1 MGKGLSTTEMEIII
15 KENMLMECLKDAG
28 NIYGMMEACIRVI
41 LNKEKEVVMGF
52 GRQTKINHN
61 LIEGITVMIRKPDTG
76 FSFGRTAG
84 AIKEISITITEM
96 AMASFIR
103 PTMSFITRAFGI
115 MDSLPRKKNRI
126 INKQGINL
134 MAST

>member
-28 NIYGMMEACIRVI
+28 NIYGMMEAYIRVI

-61 LIEGITVMIRKPDTG
+61 RIEGITVMTKKPDTG
-76 FSFGRTAG
+76 FSFGRTVG
-84 AIKEISITITEM
+84 AIKATSITITEM